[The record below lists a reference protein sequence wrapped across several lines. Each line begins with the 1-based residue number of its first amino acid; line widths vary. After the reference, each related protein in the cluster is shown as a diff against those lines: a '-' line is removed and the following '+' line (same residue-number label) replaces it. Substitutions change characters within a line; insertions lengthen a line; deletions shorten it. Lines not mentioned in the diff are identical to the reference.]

1 MYKRLLAGLLAVTV
15 TMTGISFPDSV
26 FAAQDDTAVVQ
37 EEEVVTESCEVTES
51 EEAEDQ
57 EETETESE
65 DAEIE
70 ETEIKE
76 NEIVQSETE
85 NDTDTTETE
94 EETVEAEVSET
105 EEQTEAIKSDISVEG
120 TDSAGV
126 LLAEELAN
134 VATQQEENNGC
145 NVFSIDVSENTA
157 TVYFET
163 TQDATLVVAVYDETG
178 NQMLACGK
186 KEVTHEETLTVVDI
200 DTGTM
205 PQYFLVRG
213 YLIETET
220 LRPICTLYESS
231 MYTQE
236 MQEFLSKTTDDFDDE
251 KVLNLDNDTTNNFAV
266 YGDDTIIIPE
276 SSQKNQVVSVDDTNR
291 VYVIENADETVTSL
305 KEGDIFAHE
314 YGDGNV
320 LIVKVSSIKTDGTT
334 VTITG
339 ADTSAEEVFDYVK
352 VDSTAGLS
360 TAEVDDSNLEDG
372 VTYEGLEDM
381 SEDDDIQTYALVDG
395 NASASMGISMK
406 INLWTPGEKER
417 VKITGDVSLKMTT
430 SIKVYI
436 ATNYQ
441 YFEFR
446 MDYKAKLGIGISGK
460 GRLRDTKFP
469 QIVLRPLPAIR
480 VGYNPS
486 LELSADVKC
495 EFSGMIKGTVGMA
508 VSSDDTEIKSFDSTP
523 KVDADLE
530 LEGTIFFG
538 FSFEPEISAE
548 IVKVKL
554 ASASLEGKI
563 GAESVSKA
571 SLVGKKDDTIHDCE
585 HCIQGEIFAKGS
597 VSIKVKLLKLEF
609 KYDMLEMKV
618 KVGDWYWSVG
628 KGHAFTTC
636 PYFKYK
642 ITVATVD
649 DSGKVFPGSKIEGDF
664 SVITGQG
671 TLANAQFIKTGEDGK
686 AIGYLPEGDYKL
698 KISADGYK
706 TVTKKIKVK
715 KDKATNSMRVVLRKN
730 GDDNGSGV
738 EIINPDLNII
748 DDSSILKLN
757 FFNTGVISTNGN
769 LYMWGNNTNGQLG
782 NGTNQNSSVPVNI
795 LNNVNE
801 FACVKSDSLGVI
813 SKEHFLYTWGKNEYG
828 QLGNGTMENSSIP
841 VKIIE
846 NVKKANV
853 GSDSSY
859 AITQNGSLYTWGKN
873 EYGQLGNGT
882 MENSNIPVKI
892 IENVKKANVGSDS
905 SYAITQNGSLYTWG
919 KNEYGQ
925 LGNGTMENSNIPVKI
940 IENVKKANV
949 GSDSSYAIT
958 QNGSLYTWGKNEYG
972 QLGNGTIDNSYF
984 PIKVLDNVIMAEVGD
999 GYSAAITKDGSLY
1012 TWGRNEYGQLG
1023 NGTTENSNVP
1033 VKVMNNVA
1041 IVKIHDYSYV
1051 SAITK
1056 IGQLYMWGMNKDG
1069 RLGNG
1074 TANNSSIPTKILD
1087 HVIYMK
1093 SVERRCAA
1101 ITTNGQLYMWG
1112 WNLSGQIG
1120 TGSTSSSYVPIK
1132 IMDNVVSIDLGTVH
1146 SGAVTR
1152 NGDLYIWGHNYYG
1165 DIGDGTTEDRYT
1177 PTKITIPGGVALP
1190 SDLTSTISAQSEES
1204 SSDSVPVLTAVPD
1217 STQPVS
1223 EFESTDQSEEFEEEA
1238 VSVFKADATEID
1250 TATGAQTASF
1260 KNLTPNDTYNFYVAR
1275 SLTADDLLA
1284 SDNILD
1290 IRQAVAGEGGRMS
1303 VTYQPRET
1311 DDNAVI
1317 FVVGSTPK
1325 DLSGAQITIG
1335 DTTYNGTA
1343 KSVTATVVCDGKTL
1357 VEGRDYLVTG
1367 GFEITGAGTYTLTII
1382 GTGTYTGTASAAYT
1396 VTCQHSY
1403 TESITKQPTCTE
1415 SGIKTF
1421 TCSICGDSQT
1431 EEIPA
1436 AGHSFSADWT
1446 IDEEA
1451 TCAKEGSKSHH
1462 CSVCAAV
1469 TDITAIPKTAH
1480 TYQNKKVTKRATTS
1494 KNGTFS
1500 AVCSVCGAEQTETI
1514 YAAKTI
1520 KLSKTSMT
1528 YNGKNQKPSV
1538 TILDANKNKLKSG
1551 TDYKVTYPKKS
1562 KNVGRY
1568 TVTITLKGSYSGTV
1582 KKTFTI
1588 LPKNTAI
1595 SKLTA
1600 SKNTVTV
1607 KWKKQTKQT
1616 AGYEIQYST
1625 SSKFTKKT
1633 TKTVKVAK
1641 NSTTSK
1647 KITKLKAKKKYY
1659 VRIRTYQTAKVGKKT
1674 TKIYSGWSK
1683 AKMVTTR
1690 KS

>member
-26 FAAQDDTAVVQ
+26 FAAQDDTAVIQ
-37 EEEVVTESCEVTES
+37 EEKTGTESSEVTES
-51 EEAEDQ
+51 GETEES
-57 EETETESE
+57 EENLTEKTGSDGTETES
-65 DAEIE
+65 DEIQAA
-70 ETEIKE
+70 
-76 NEIVQSETE
+76 EIVQTETDNE
-85 NDTDTTETE
+85 ADITETE
-94 EETVEAEVSET
+94 EAEELET
-105 EEQTEAIKSDISVEG
+105 EDQTDVIKSDISVEG
-120 TDSAGV
+120 TDSAGT

-145 NVFSIDVSENTA
+145 NVFSIDISENTA

-163 TQDATLVVAVYDETG
+163 TQDATLVVAVYDEKG

-186 KEVTHEETLTVVDI
+186 KEVTHEETLTIVDI

-220 LRPICTLYESS
+220 LRPICTEYESS

-236 MQEFLSKTTDDFDDE
+236 MQEFLSKTTDDFDEE
-251 KVLNLDNDTTNNFAV
+251 KVLNLDEDTTNNFAV
-266 YGDDTIIIPE
+266 YNDDTIIIPE
-276 SSQKNQVVSVDDTNR
+276 SAHSNQVVSVDNTNR

-305 KEGDIFAHE
+305 QEGDIFSHE
-314 YGDGNV
+314 YGDGDV
-320 LIVKVSSIKTDGTT
+320 LIVKVASIKTDGTT

-352 VDSTAGLS
+352 VDSAAGLG
-360 TAEVDDSNLEDG
+360 TAEIDDSNLEDG
-372 VTYEGLEDM
+372 VTYEGLADM
-381 SEDDDIQTYALVDG
+381 SDDDDIETYALVDG
-395 NASASMGISMK
+395 DVSASTGMSMK
-406 INLWTPGEKER
+406 INLWTSGEKEK

-460 GRLRDTKFP
+460 ILDISLKLP
-469 QIVLRPLPAIR
+469 SIQIKPLPVIKI
-480 VGYNPS
+480 GYNPS
-486 LELSADVKC
+486 FEFNADVKC
-495 EFSGMIKGTVGMA
+495 EFSGTIKGTIGMA
-508 VSSDDTEIKSFDSTP
+508 VSSDDTEIKSLDSTP

-530 LEGTIFFG
+530 LEGTIFIG

-563 GAESVSKA
+563 GFESVSKA
-571 SLVGKKDDTIHDCE
+571 SLVGATDDTIHDCE
-585 HCIQGEIFAKGS
+585 HCIQGEIFAKGG

-609 KYDMLEMKV
+609 KYDMLDMKV
-618 KVGDWYWSVG
+618 KAGDWYWSVG
-628 KGHAFTTC
+628 KNFGFTTC

-649 DSGKVFPGSKIEGDF
+649 GSGKVLPDSRVDGDF
-664 SVITGQG
+664 SVITEQG

-686 AIGYLPEGDYKL
+686 AVGYLPEGNYKL

-706 TVTKKIKVK
+706 TVTKKITVK
-715 KDKATNSMRVVLRKN
+715 KDKATNCLRVVMKKS
-730 GDDNGSGV
+730 GDAGSNSENQIDAIRPDVG
-738 EIINPDLNII
+738 INSYSQVLSLGYFAN
-748 DDSSILKLN
+748 
-757 FFNTGVISTNGN
+757 GVIAQDGS
-769 LYMWGNNTNGQLG
+769 LYMWGYNEWG
-782 NGTNQNSSVPVNI
+782 NI
-795 LNNVNE
+795 
-801 FACVKSDSLGVI
+801 
-813 SKEHFLYTWGKNEYG
+813 
-828 QLGNGTMENSSIP
+828 
-841 VKIIE
+841 
-846 NVKKANV
+846 
-853 GSDSSY
+853 
-859 AITQNGSLYTWGKN
+859 
-873 EYGQLGNGT
+873 
-882 MENSNIPVKI
+882 
-892 IENVKKANVGSDS
+892 
-905 SYAITQNGSLYTWG
+905 
-919 KNEYGQ
+919 
-925 LGNGTMENSNIPVKI
+925 
-940 IENVKKANV
+940 
-949 GSDSSYAIT
+949 
-958 QNGSLYTWGKNEYG
+958 
-972 QLGNGTIDNSYF
+972 
-984 PIKVLDNVIMAEVGD
+984 GD
-999 GYSAAITKDGSLY
+999 
-1012 TWGRNEYGQLG
+1012 
-1023 NGTTENSNVP
+1023 GTTEDRD
-1033 VKVMNNVA
+1033 M
-1041 IVKIHDYSYV
+1041 
-1051 SAITK
+1051 
-1056 IGQLYMWGMNKDG
+1056 
-1069 RLGNG
+1069 
-1074 TANNSSIPTKILD
+1074 PTKILD
-1087 HVIYMK
+1087 HVI
-1093 SVERRCAA
+1093 SVSSGYDRSGA
-1101 ITTNGQLYMWG
+1101 ITQDGSLYMWG
-1112 WNLSGQIG
+1112 NNERG
-1120 TGSTSSSYVPIK
+1120 
-1132 IMDNVVSIDLGTVH
+1132 N
-1146 SGAVTR
+1146 
-1152 NGDLYIWGHNYYG
+1152 
-1165 DIGDGTTEDRYT
+1165 IGDGTTEDRYT
-1177 PTKITIPGGVALP
+1177 PTKITIPGGVARP
-1190 SDLTSTISAQSEES
+1190 SNLTSTVSTQSEKAS
-1204 SSDSVPVLTAVPD
+1204 MDSVSISDTALD
-1217 STQPVS
+1217 STKYEPESESADQP
-1223 EFESTDQSEEFEEEA
+1223 ELFEEEE
-1238 VSVFKADATEID
+1238 VSVFKADTTETN
-1250 TATGAQTASF
+1250 TATGTQTASF

-1275 SLTADDLLA
+1275 SLTADDLLT

-1290 IRQAVAGEGGRMS
+1290 IRQAVAGEDGRMS

-1317 FVVGSTPK
+1317 FVVGSTQK

-1367 GFEITGAGTYTLTII
+1367 GFEITGTGTYTLTII

-1396 VTCQHSY
+1396 VTCQHNY

-1415 SGIKTF
+1415 PGRKTL

-1462 CSVCAAV
+1462 CSVCGAV

-1480 TYQNKKVTKRATTS
+1480 TYKNKKVTKRATTS
-1494 KNGTFS
+1494 KNGTFT
-1500 AVCSVCGAEQTETI
+1500 AVCSVCGAEQTEVI

-1528 YNGKNQKPSV
+1528 YNGKKQKPSV
-1538 TILDANKNKLKSG
+1538 TITDAAGKKLKNG
-1551 TDYKVTYPKKS
+1551 TDYKVTYPKKTQ
-1562 KNVGRY
+1562 NVGKY
-1568 TVTITLKGSYSGTV
+1568 TVTVTLKGNYTGTV

-1633 TKTVKVAK
+1633 TKTVKVTK

-1659 VRIRTYQTAKVGKKT
+1659 VRIRTYQTVKVGKKS

-1683 AKMVTTR
+1683 AKTITTK